1 LLLSC
6 GQHSNRQRY
15 HTAPPRS
22 GGYAFSV
29 GHYAFSPLDLPAR
42 LRFIAADLPDVPD
55 AASTIMR
62 PRRREPRKAGAA
74 AAAQR
79 SLRYRNLVNPFE
91 PVRIFSEDQI
101 ESMHTA
107 ALEILERQGMR
118 VLSARGRA
126 VLAAAGATVDESTQM
141 VRLEPGLV
149 GQALASV
156 PAEARLIARTA
167 ERSCTVGGSHVVF
180 APVAGPPS
188 VSDLQRG
195 KRTGSI
201 ADFCDLVRLSQ
212 AFDVIHVLGQMT
224 EPQDVP
230 VAERHLDTS
239 LAQLTLG
246 DKPPYF
252 YCRGDRQLADCFSM
266 LRLAHGIDEATFH
279 AAPRCYSICNTNSPL
294 QLDVPMTEG
303 IIDFA
308 AHGQLMIVTPF
319 TLAGAMAPVT
329 IPGALTLAHAEA
341 LFGITLTQIVR
352 AGAPVMYGSFTS
364 NVDMKSGSPAFG
376 TPEYAKAAFGAGQLA
391 RRIRVPWRCS
401 SATASNA
408 PDAQAAYESQMSL
421 WGALLGGCHF
431 MLHAAG
437 WLEGGLTASFEKFIL
452 DVEMLQ
458 MFAELFQPVPAT
470 ADEIGLEAVAEV
482 GPGGHFFAA
491 AHTMQRY
498 RDAFY
503 APLVSDWRNYGAWV
517 EAGAKTAT
525 ERASSVWRETL
536 AAFQPPPF
544 DPAVHAELNAY
555 VERRRR
561 EGGAPPLG

>member
-1 LLLSC
+1 
-6 GQHSNRQRY
+6 
-15 HTAPPRS
+15 
-22 GGYAFSV
+22 V
-29 GHYAFSPLDLPAR
+29 
-42 LRFIAADLPDVPD
+42 AA
-55 AASTIMR
+55 
-62 PRRREPRKAGAA
+62 
-74 AAAQR
+74 
-79 SLRYRNLVNPFE
+79 
-91 PVRIFSEDQI
+91 
-101 ESMHTA
+101 
-107 ALEILERQGMR
+107 
-118 VLSARGRA
+118 
-126 VLAAAGATVDESTQM
+126 
-141 VRLEPGLV
+141 
-149 GQALASV
+149 V
-156 PAEARLIARTA
+156 PAESDLIAGNPQ
-167 ERSCTVGGSHVVF
+167 RSCRVGGPHVVF

-188 VSDLQRG
+188 VSDLARG
-195 KRTGSI
+195 KRTGTL
-201 ADFCDLVRLSQ
+201 ADFEDFVRLAQ

-230 VAERHLDTS
+230 VQVRHLATT

-246 DKPPYF
+246 DKVPYF
-252 YCRGDRQLADCFSM
+252 YCRGDAQLADSFHM
-266 LRLAHGIDEATFH
+266 LRIAHGIDEATFH

-303 IIDFA
+303 IIEFA

-329 IPGALTLAHAEA
+329 IAGALTLAHAEA

-352 AGAPVMYGSFTS
+352 RGAPVMYGSFTS

-391 RRIRVPWRCS
+391 RHIKVPWRCS
-401 SATASNA
+401 SATAANS

-431 MLHAAG
+431 ILHAAG

-470 ADEIGLEAVAEV
+470 ADELGIEAVAEV

-491 AHTMQRY
+491 AHTMLRY

-503 APLVSDWRNYGAWV
+503 TPLVSDWRNYGAWAD
-517 EAGAKTAT
+517 AGGKSAT
-525 ERASSVWRETL
+525 ERAAAVCRDTL
-536 AAFQPPPF
+536 ASFQPPPMEASVREALAAF
-544 DPAVHAELNAY
+544 
-555 VERRRR
+555 VERRSR
-561 EGGAPPLG
+561 EGGAPPVS